1 MARIRGAK
9 VVTYCSARCADTPIA
24 SGKVTTRRT
33 PAPPEH
39 SDLTPVPKAHVSH
52 APRIEI
58 DLTPAPTPV
67 KPRLSASL
75 RKRVLWISAAIMLGG
90 MAIAAILSFSPST
103 PSSVSAG
110 HLEPPSS
117 PSTIPAKATAEAST
131 TAVPTTSKDLR
142 TRSIEEL
149 EHHLAGDSPRF
160 QRLAGMALAR
170 ISHPGATKTL
180 LALLQNEKS
189 DLSRIDIA
197 YGLALA
203 NEQSG
208 RTYLVAELASKRR
221 DVRIDAARRLVQL
234 GDDSGR
240 KALHQMLG
248 VRTHRLGA
256 ASVLA
261 LLEDDKGLEVLR
273 ATFKDPKS
281 SDENRM
287 RAAVGLG
294 WAGEVV
300 ARAHL
305 LEILREGK
313 FVVDAAGALATLGDA
328 AAVPALERQLELTAL
343 RVGAAENLR
352 TMKVDV
358 DTTSLASALAKS
370 NAEGRIAAAEA
381 ILVLG
386 Q

>member
-1 MARIRGAK
+1 M
-9 VVTYCSARCADTPIA
+9 
-24 SGKVTTRRT
+24 
-33 PAPPEH
+33 
-39 SDLTPVPKAHVSH
+39 TPVPRAHVTHPPTNLVSNKFNTQIPKRLASQTLDITPPSEAIGCSSDEDH
-52 APRIEI
+52 RIQA
-58 DLTPAPTPV
+58 DLTPAPTLA

-90 MAIAAILSFSPST
+90 MAIAVILSFSPST

-110 HLEPPSS
+110 HLESTPAPP
-117 PSTIPAKATAEAST
+117 TIPAEPTAEAS
-131 TAVPTTSKDLR
+131 ATSAPATSQDLR
-142 TRSIEEL
+142 ALSIAEL
-149 EHHLAGDSPRF
+149 EHHLEGDSPRF
-160 QRLAGMALAR
+160 QRLSGMALSR
-170 ISHPGATKTL
+170 ISHPGAKKTL
-180 LALLQNEKS
+180 LALLKTEKS

-203 NEQSG
+203 GEESG
-208 RTYLVAELASKRR
+208 RSYLVNELASKRR

-261 LLEDDKGLEVLR
+261 LLADEKGLEVLR

-294 WAGEVV
+294 WAGESV
-300 ARAHL
+300 AKAHL
-305 LEILREGK
+305 LKILEEGK
-313 FVVDAAGALATLGDA
+313 FVVDAAGALATLGDP

-358 DTTSLASALAKS
+358 DTKALASALAKS

-381 ILVLG
+381 ILVLDK
-386 Q
+386 